1 MKQRKQRLILEQVDR
16 KLELFKPLLHMP
28 IPSEGWIHTVRTAL
42 NMSLRQLGSKM
53 GSSPQGIK
61 GLEKSEKNGTI
72 TIQSLND
79 LAKAL
84 DLKLVYGFVPIDG
97 SLDKMVKRK
106 AMDMANQIISRTSN
120 TMKLEDQENDKE
132 RISKALS
139 EKANEI
145 KNEMP
150 KYLWE

>member
-1 MKQRKQRLILEQVDR
+1 MKLRKKRLILEQVDR
-16 KLELFKPLLHMP
+16 KLEPFKPLLNIP

-42 NMSLRQLGSKM
+42 NMSLRQLGNKM
-53 GSSPQGIK
+53 GSSAQGIK

-72 TIQSLND
+72 TIQSLNE

-84 DLKLVYGFVPIDG
+84 DMKLVYGFVPVDG
-97 SLDKMVKRK
+97 SLDKMVGRK
-106 AMDMANQIISRTSN
+106 AMDMANQIIGRTSN
-120 TMKLEDQENDKE
+120 TMKLEDQENDTE
-132 RISKALS
+132 RISRALS